1 MFTGIIKAM
10 GSVERILSQGGDF
23 RITFRADNIVWQ
35 DFQIGES
42 IAVNGVCLTAIKIHE
57 DGFDADVS
65 GETMRVSA
73 FRELAENTPVNLE
86 PSLAIGE
93 RIGGHFVSGHIDCI
107 GQVVS
112 RQKDARSI
120 AFEIDL
126 PEKYARYIAAKGSVC
141 IDGVSL
147 TVNGIHNSV
156 FTVNVI
162 PHTADATVIGY
173 YSVGD
178 KVNIEVDLIAR
189 YLERLIDQPNNG
201 VITKEFLK
209 VNGYE

>member
-147 TVNGIHNSV
+147 TVNEIHNSV

>member
-1 MFTGIIKAM
+1 M

-147 TVNGIHNSV
+147 TVNEIHNSV

>member
-65 GETMRVSA
+65 GETMRVST
-73 FRELAENTPVNLE
+73 FKELAENMPVNLE